1 MARMHAGARASAV
14 STAARG
20 PSLFAIA
27 SRPFWVVEVGVF
39 NTTDTEFVA
48 ALQRATAA
56 GTVGAAVQGRCADDD
71 AITPAITPFNTHTA
85 DATIQTGEFARGTLG
100 AAKGA
105 GAIFTFGKNGIK
117 VPAGTTAGMV
127 ITCPTG
133 TGQLFDWYM
142 IWDE

>member
-1 MARMHAGARASAV
+1 MARGHAGGRASAV

-20 PSLFAIA
+20 PSLYAIA
-27 SRPFWVVEVGVF
+27 NRPFWVVEVGVY

-48 ALQRATAA
+48 ALQRATAT
-56 GTVGAAVQGRCADDD
+56 GTQGAAIQARAEDAD
-71 AITPAITPFNTHTA
+71 ITPAITPFNTHTA
-85 DATIQTGEFARGTLG
+85 DATITTGEFGRATIG

-105 GAIFTFGKNGIK
+105 GMVWTFGKNGVKIE
-117 VPAGTTAGMV
+117 PATTSGFV

-133 TGQLFDWYM
+133 TGQLFDFYF

>member
-1 MARMHAGARASAV
+1 MARGHAGARATAV

-20 PSLFAIA
+20 PSLYAIA

-39 NTTDTEFVA
+39 NTTDTEFTA
-48 ALQRATAA
+48 ALQRASAT
-56 GTVGAAVQGRCADDD
+56 GTQGAAVQARSEDPD
-71 AITPAITPFNTHTA
+71 ITPAITPFNTHTA
-85 DATIQTGEFARGTLG
+85 DATITTGEFARATLG

-105 GAIFTFGKNGIK
+105 GVIWTFGKNGVKIG
-117 VPAGTTAGMV
+117 AGTTAGAV

-133 TGQLFDWYM
+133 TGQLFDWYF